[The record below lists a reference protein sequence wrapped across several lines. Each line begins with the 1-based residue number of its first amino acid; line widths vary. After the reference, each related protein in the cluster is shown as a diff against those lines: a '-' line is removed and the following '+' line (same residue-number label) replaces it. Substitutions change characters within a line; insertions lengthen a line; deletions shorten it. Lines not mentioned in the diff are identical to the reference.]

1 MIILRPK
8 QETRKFEYNYLFTA
22 NKMFYLTLKMFT
34 SRSKKHEFSQKDL
47 DEKARII
54 IFLTHLFSEVFS
66 KEVFINVCFKS
77 LYFVQAHRDSRDLL
91 VYHGLKI
98 LVINVQE

>member
-8 QETRKFEYNYLFTA
+8 QETRKFEYNYLC
-22 NKMFYLTLKMFT
+22 KMFYLTLKMFT

-77 LYFVQAHRDSRDLL
+77 LCFVQAHRDSRDLL